1 MCVVSDG
8 TNMAQISALGRVA
21 LMGFHTDANHSC
33 KLHVCQSA
41 NGILEKMARSTGTD
55 FILIKYTKEKQTK
68 NIYLSVKSVEEERVD
83 I

>member
-1 MCVVSDG
+1 MCANQQ
-8 TNMAQISALGRVA
+8 TGR
-21 LMGFHTDANHSC
+21 L
-33 KLHVCQSA
+33 K
-41 NGILEKMARSTGTD
+41 EMARSTGTD